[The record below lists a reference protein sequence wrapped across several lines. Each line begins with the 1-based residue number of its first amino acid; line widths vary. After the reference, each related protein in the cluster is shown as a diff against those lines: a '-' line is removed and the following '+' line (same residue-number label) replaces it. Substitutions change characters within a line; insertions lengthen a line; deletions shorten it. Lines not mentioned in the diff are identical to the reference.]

1 MRDDSYSLSKQ
12 ERETLDEKMRELL
25 AFCQIHRIPMFVS
38 CAVANDDEHTEY
50 LNIVYSAQAHMLRL
64 KDDRIRQHMLI
75 ANGSHEAVLK
85 RENVT
90 FDPFGVISR
99 QQPHE

>member
-12 ERETLDEKMRELL
+12 DREELDEKMRELL
-25 AFCQIHRIPMFVS
+25 AFCQIHRIPMFTS

-50 LNIVYSAQAHMLRL
+50 LNIVYSSQAHMVRL
-64 KDDRIRQHMLI
+64 KDDRIRHYMLI

-90 FDPFGVISR
+90 FDPFGVMA
-99 QQPHE
+99 HE